1 MKPAGFS
8 FLFYL
13 FSLLFTTGCATPV
26 ALPPVEDVDAA
37 WHLRQATLKS
47 VTAWQVRGRLA
58 LRAADQGWH
67 ATLNWERDGE
77 RHRLDFTGPLGRGH
91 LRLVQDDRGA
101 ELQDTEQRIW
111 RAGNAETL
119 LYRATGWRLPLN
131 GLNYWIVGL
140 AAPDSVSN
148 QQLDAQGRLK
158 RLAQSGWDIQF
169 LEYTHYGSFDLP
181 SKLYITRQ
189 GGRVEENPAF
199 DSTLE
204 VRLSIERWTFKQ

>member
-1 MKPAGFS
+1 MRPVVG
-8 FLFYL
+8 
-13 FSLLFTTGCATPV
+13 LLLLVAFIAGCATPV
-26 ALPPVEDVDAA
+26 APPPAADVDAA
-37 WHLRQATLKS
+37 WRLRQTTLTP
-47 VTAWQVRGRLA
+47 VTVWNVRGRMA

-91 LRLVQDDRGA
+91 LRLVQDGHGA
-101 ELQDTEQRIW
+101 ELRDAEQRTW
-111 RAGNAETL
+111 HADNAETL
-119 LYRATGWRLPLN
+119 LYRATGWRVPLD

-140 AAPDSVSN
+140 AAPGSVSN
-148 QQLDAQGRLK
+148 QQLDPQGRLK

-189 GGRVEENPAF
+189 GNRMEDNPAG
-199 DSTLE
+199 DEVLE
-204 VRLSIERWTFKQ
+204 VRLSIERWTLKQ

>member
-1 MKPAGFS
+1 MRKVVG
-8 FLFYL
+8 
-13 FSLLFTTGCATPV
+13 LLILIAFISSCATAVPLSPT
-26 ALPPVEDVDAA
+26 ADVDAA
-37 WHLRQATLKS
+37 WNLRQATLKP
-47 VTAWQVRGRLA
+47 VTSWHVRGRLA

-67 ATLNWERDGE
+67 ATLNWERSGE

-91 LRLVQDDRGA
+91 LRLVQDDHGA
-101 ELQDTEQRIW
+101 ELQDAEQRIW

-119 LYRATGWRLPLN
+119 LYRATGWRVPLD

-140 AAPDSVSN
+140 AAPESVSN

-158 RLAQSGWDIQF
+158 RLTQSGWDIQF

-189 GGRVEENPAF
+189 GGRVEGNPAG
-199 DSTLE
+199 DEAIE

>member
-1 MKPAGFS
+1 MRPVVG
-8 FLFYL
+8 
-13 FSLLFTTGCATPV
+13 LLIFAAFIAGCATAVSPPPV
-26 ALPPVEDVDAA
+26 ADVDAA
-37 WHLRQATLKS
+37 WHLRQAALKP
-47 VTAWQVRGRLA
+47 VTAWHVRGRLA

-101 ELQDTEQRIW
+101 ELQDAEQRIW

-119 LYRATGWRLPLN
+119 LFRATGWRLPLD

-140 AAPDSVSN
+140 AAPDSESTH
-148 QQLDAQGRLK
+148 QLDAQGRLK
-158 RLAQSGWDIQF
+158 KLAQSGWDIQF
-169 LEYTHYGSFDLP
+169 LEYTHYGSFDMP
-181 SKLYITRQ
+181 SKMYLTRQ
-189 GGRVEENPAF
+189 AGRVEQNPVA
-199 DSTLE
+199 DETIE

>member
-1 MKPAGFS
+1 MRPVVG
-8 FLFYL
+8 
-13 FSLLFTTGCATPV
+13 LLILVAFIAGCATPV

-47 VTAWQVRGRLA
+47 VTAWHVRGRMA

-91 LRLVQDDRGA
+91 LRLVQDERGA

-119 LYRATGWRLPLN
+119 LHRATGWRVPLD

-140 AAPDSVSN
+140 AAPDSESN
-148 QQLDAQGRLK
+148 QQLDTQGRLK
-158 RLAQSGWDIQF
+158 RLTQSGWDIQF
-169 LEYTHYGSFDLP
+169 LEYAHYGSFDLP

-189 GGRVEENPAF
+189 GGRAEDNPAG
-199 DSTLE
+199 DEALE

>member
-91 LRLVQDDRGA
+91 LRLVQDERGA

-119 LYRATGWRLPLN
+119 LHRATGWRGPLD
-131 GLNYWIVGL
+131 GLDFWVGGL
-140 AAPDSVSN
+140 A
-148 QQLDAQGRLK
+148 
-158 RLAQSGWDIQF
+158 
-169 LEYTHYGSFDLP
+169 
-181 SKLYITRQ
+181 
-189 GGRVEENPAF
+189 
-199 DSTLE
+199 
-204 VRLSIERWTFKQ
+204 

>member
-1 MKPAGFS
+1 MRPVVG
-8 FLFYL
+8 LFIL
-13 FSLLFTTGCATPV
+13 VVFISGCASAV
-26 ALPPVEDVDAA
+26 SLPPVADVDAA
-37 WHLRQATLKS
+37 WHLRQATLKPITS
-47 VTAWQVRGRLA
+47 WHVRGRLA

-101 ELQDTEQRIW
+101 ELLDTEQRIW

-119 LYRATGWRLPLN
+119 LYRATGWRVPLD

-148 QQLDAQGRLK
+148 QQLDARGRLK
-158 RLAQSGWDIQF
+158 RLSQSGWDIQF

-189 GGRVEENPAF
+189 GDRVEGNPAG
-199 DSTLE
+199 DEALE